1 MDDVLEWGD
10 HHPRAGTMRRLP
22 WRTTLLAPREC
33 HGALHGDVEE
43 VGVVQD
49 QHETY
54 RGRSIVVRQQRTD
67 ATAEPGAEGA
77 APELYI
83 DDELVFTVRDSAG
96 MYIAAGLAYDP
107 QRSLVELGKRIV
119 DYREALR

>member
-1 MDDVLEWGD
+1 M
-10 HHPRAGTMRRLP
+10 
-22 WRTTLLAPREC
+22 
-33 HGALHGDVEE
+33 
-43 VGVVQD
+43 QD

-54 RGRSIVVRQQRTD
+54 KGRSIVVRQQRTD

-77 APELYI
+77 EPELYI
-83 DDELVFTVRDSAG
+83 DDEPVFTVRDSAG
-96 MYIAAGLAYDP
+96 MYVAAGLAYDP